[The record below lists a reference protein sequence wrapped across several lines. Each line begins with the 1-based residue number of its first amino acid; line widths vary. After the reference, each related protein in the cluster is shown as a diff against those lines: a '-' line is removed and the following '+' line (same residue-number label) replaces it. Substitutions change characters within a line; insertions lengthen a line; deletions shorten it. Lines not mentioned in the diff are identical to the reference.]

1 MLPKSN
7 DENQRKGV
15 EMEIKDKVTK
25 AINKQIN
32 AELYS
37 SYLYLGMAA
46 YFEAK
51 NWSGFG
57 HWMRV
62 QAKEENAHAMKF
74 FDYVL
79 ERGGEVVLEDIK
91 AEEADWKTPLDVFES
106 VYAHELKVTALING
120 LLKIARQEDDIA
132 TESMLKWFI
141 DEQVEEEAHA
151 KQIVEKLKLVKDN
164 ANGLLMLDHE
174 LGERK

>member
-1 MLPKSN
+1 
-7 DENQRKGV
+7 
-15 EMEIKDKVTK
+15 MEIKDKVAK

-46 YFEAK
+46 YFEMK

-57 HWMRV
+57 HWMRL
-62 QAKEENAHAMKF
+62 QANEEHAHAMKF
-74 FDYVL
+74 FDFVL
-79 ERGGEVVLEDIK
+79 ERGGEVVLDDIK
-91 AEEADWKTPLDVFES
+91 AAATDWKTPLDVFEE
-106 VYAHELKVTALING
+106 VYKHELKVTALIND
-120 LLKIARQEDDIA
+120 LLKVARQEDDPA
-132 TESMLKWFI
+132 TESLLKWFI

-151 KQIVEKLKLVKDN
+151 KQIVDKLKLIKDS
-164 ANGLLMLDHE
+164 ANGLFMLDHE

>member
-1 MLPKSN
+1 
-7 DENQRKGV
+7 
-15 EMEIKDKVTK
+15 MEIKKKITN

-37 SYLYLGMAA
+37 SYLYLAMAA
-46 YFEAK
+46 YFESK
-51 NWSGFG
+51 NWIGFAN
-57 HWMRV
+57 WMRI
-62 QAKEENAHAMKF
+62 QSKEENTHAMKF

-91 AEEADWKTPLDVFES
+91 SADTAWKTPLQVFEV
-106 VYAHELKVTALING
+106 VYEHELKVTALIND
-120 LLKIARQEDDIA
+120 LLKLARQEGDTA

-151 KQIVEKLKLVKDN
+151 KQIVDKLKMIKDSV
-164 ANGLLMLDHE
+164 NGLFMLDHE

>member
-1 MLPKSN
+1 
-7 DENQRKGV
+7 
-15 EMEIKDKVTK
+15 MEIKDKVTK

-37 SYLYLGMAA
+37 SYLYLAMAA
-46 YFEAK
+46 YFEAR
-51 NWSGFG
+51 NWSGFS
-57 HWMRV
+57 HWMRL
-62 QAKEENAHAMKF
+62 QAQEENAHAMKF

-79 ERGGEVVLEDIK
+79 ERGGEVVLEDI
-91 AEEADWKTPLDVFES
+91 EAADVKWKTPLEVFEA
-106 VYAHELKVTALING
+106 VYEHELKVTSLIND
-120 LLKIARQEDDIA
+120 LLKVARQDNDTA

-151 KQIVEKLKLVKDN
+151 KQIVDKLKLIKDSS
-164 ANGLLMLDHE
+164 NGLFMLDHQ

>member
-1 MLPKSN
+1 
-7 DENQRKGV
+7 
-15 EMEIKDKVTK
+15 MEIKDKVIK

-37 SYLYLGMAA
+37 SYLYLAMAA

-51 NWSGFG
+51 NWQGFAS
-57 HWMRV
+57 WMKI
-62 QAKEENAHAMKF
+62 QSKEENSHAMKF
-74 FDYVL
+74 YDYVL

-91 AEEADWKTPLDVFES
+91 AEDANWKTPLDVFEA
-106 VYAHELKVTALING
+106 VYGHELKVTALIND
-120 LLKIARQEDDIA
+120 LLKVARQEQDAA
-132 TESMLKWFI
+132 TESLLKWFI

-151 KQIVEKLKLVKDN
+151 KQIVDKLKLIKDS
-164 ANGLLMLDHE
+164 ANGLFMLDHE